1 MAAPSITLY
10 DVPSAMPEP
19 WAPNIWRVRFILNY
33 KRLPYRTVWIDFND
47 VEHTLRSINAP
58 PTAVS
63 REGRPIYSLPAI
75 VDPLRGTGHR
85 PVVLTNVNTIAEY
98 LEVTYPARPVF
109 PDGARAL
116 QIIFV
121 HYLNDV
127 LLKPLLPIMVPLSH
141 SRLPER
147 SQAHFRAGSSHGGG
161 SALGEA
167 GPAREQ
173 AWSAVKEKFDFL
185 ALVLDKNAGA
195 DGDGTVAMGREL
207 SYADFAMC
215 SVLVW
220 VERMSPHDGW
230 VRMRQWGG
238 GRWVR
243 LWDRCREYMDVL

>member
-1 MAAPSITLY
+1 M
-10 DVPSAMPEP
+10 
-19 WAPNIWRVRFILNY
+19 
-33 KRLPYRTVWIDFND
+33 
-47 VEHTLRSINAP
+47 
-58 PTAVS
+58 
-63 REGRPIYSLPAI
+63 
-75 VDPLRGTGHR
+75 
-85 PVVLTNVNTIAEY
+85 
-98 LEVTYPARPVF
+98 
-109 PDGARAL
+109 
-116 QIIFV
+116 
-121 HYLNDV
+121 
-127 LLKPLLPIMVPLSH
+127 
-141 SRLPER
+141 
-147 SQAHFRAGSSHGGG
+147 
-161 SALGEA
+161 GEA